1 MHLKRQGRQTHSI
14 MLSKRKEKFHCS
26 TRDDNCRILA
36 NLLWL

>member
-1 MHLKRQGRQTHSI
+1 VHLKRQGRQTHSI

-26 TRDDNCRILA
+26 TRDDTCRILA